1 MRYHFQKLSLTPTHP
16 HRLSSTLQ
24 VILGQLVLITMNGK
38 CITSLMSLLSIQ
50 VARLQDV
57 VDTEEEQVMHQW
69 QSEQV
74 MPATSG
80 TFSIPAK
87 IILIS
92 TLVIMTIPTD
102 WSINMKITKINKTNN
117 GLIVNKYCVL

>member
-1 MRYHFQKLSLTPTHP
+1 M
-16 HRLSSTLQ
+16 
-24 VILGQLVLITMNGK
+24 
-38 CITSLMSLLSIQ
+38 SLMSIQ

-69 QSEQV
+69 QCEQV